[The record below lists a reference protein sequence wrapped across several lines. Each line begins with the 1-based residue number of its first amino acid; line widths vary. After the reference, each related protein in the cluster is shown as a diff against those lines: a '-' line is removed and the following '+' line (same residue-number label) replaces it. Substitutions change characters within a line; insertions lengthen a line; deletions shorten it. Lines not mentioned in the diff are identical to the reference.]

1 MIFDWALFFKVQ
13 KISPE
18 LHSVTGVIKDYLL
31 SSLQSTKKNRII
43 LDKTSVSCNLKNPY
57 LLININLIY

>member
-1 MIFDWALFFKVQ
+1 MIFDGLIFFKVQ

-43 LDKTSVSCNLKNPY
+43 LESIKLAR
-57 LLININLIY
+57 